1 MAYTSCKLPKYSVD
15 DTFEMLLHI
24 LIVLAV
30 IGWITGIGIP
40 WALKLAVLAMC
51 YMIFRYDYVPRCLPV
66 LPICLVTDL
75 QYLFNNAF
83 PRHLCEMLPAL
94 VRVPNTCVPGRFA
107 DVTYNSCPRDELGIL
122 GPALFLLRWK
132 IPTAFT
138 TVFGH
143 TDWGPTIASYIKA
156 IADGG
161 AVTALQ
167 ITCAKLAFF
176 DIIIVL
182 VALRIAA
189 SIAPALMAAST
200 KAVIASMASITN
212 AAPYIL
218 NE

>member
-1 MAYTSCKLPKYSVD
+1 
-15 DTFEMLLHI
+15 
-24 LIVLAV
+24 
-30 IGWITGIGIP
+30 
-40 WALKLAVLAMC
+40 
-51 YMIFRYDYVPRCLPV
+51 
-66 LPICLVTDL
+66 
-75 QYLFNNAF
+75 
-83 PRHLCEMLPAL
+83 MLPAL